1 MRKLIWCCSAAGLVA
16 TGSFLSLVHYAYH
29 CPNSVVGRSMQVVAQ
44 ASVAI
49 QPLSGLT
56 SLAVRVNR
64 ANAPSHESAGAIEE
78 CIPDDPQPIA
88 PEPVQEPEG
97 IIGQVSPVSD
107 REMKEMEAAP
117 IVIGE
122 EDPMPREEIEDAAPV
137 SSDVAAMQRQEIPA
151 KGSPVF
157 MPYCPD
163 DDEEP
168 AIPPKMP
175 RADVSDDKKTGDSR
189 TKKEHDDFKEWMEL
203 FEENKEGTSTT
214 VELLPAPKE
223 EEPNAEPK
231 CQEDVHRDEHY
242 SGCPRTTCPFSPMK
256 KKGSEESSEE
266 PPHPAKK
273 TQQNKE
279 AKDKE
284 ESPRTQGVDTME
296 YRKSDAGLDE
306 YGPGPIH

>member
-16 TGSFLSLVHYAYH
+16 TGGFLSLVHYAYH

-64 ANAPSHESAGAIEE
+64 ANAPAHESAGAIEE

-88 PEPVQEPEG
+88 PEGKDEG
-97 IIGQVSPVSD
+97 LRISGMQDIDVVD
-107 REMKEMEAAP
+107 AAP

-122 EDPMPREEIEDAAPV
+122 EDPMPRPDLEEAAPA

-151 KGSPVF
+151 RGSPVF

-175 RADVSDDKKTGDSR
+175 RADVSDDKKTGDSSTR
-189 TKKEHDDFKEWMEL
+189 KEHDDFKEWMEL
-203 FEENKEGTSTT
+203 FEENKKGTSSS
-214 VELLPAPKE
+214 VELLPAPRE
-223 EEPNAEPK
+223 EEPSADPK

-242 SGCPRTTCPFSPMK
+242 SGCPRTTCPYGPMK
-256 KKGSEESSEE
+256 KKGGEESSEE
-266 PPHPAKK
+266 PQHPAKK
-273 TQQNKE
+273 SKPSDDCKE
-279 AKDKE
+279 KE
-284 ESPRTQGVDTME
+284 GRPRTQGVDTME